1 MNLSP
6 TDVESKA
13 FTQALRGYQMDEV
26 DDFLDE
32 VMTTLK
38 AHEQRLREAQDRI
51 RSLESDLASRGGD
64 ESTISRA
71 FLAAQRS
78 ADALI
83 ADAETEAVKIKREA
97 EAEASRLK
105 EDRDTQRNSVLGEI
119 NAMKAAVAALKSRLT
134 DLAGSLG
141 RDVAAMES
149 ALNDAETEV
158 REPAPVS
165 GSAPDTG
172 ETTDDA
178 GEPAEDEPGAVSRTR
193 SVQSIIGDL
202 PKSDQASDDL
212 ADNDLPSLDLTEE
225 PPTRV
230 SARPWERG

>member
-6 TDVESKA
+6 TDIESKA

-83 ADAETEAVKIKREA
+83 ADAETQAVRIKREA

-105 EDRDTQRNSVLGEI
+105 EDRDTQRNSILDEI
-119 NAMKAAVAALKSRLT
+119 TAMRTAVTALKSRLT
-134 DLAGSLG
+134 DLAGSVG
-141 RDVAAMES
+141 HDVAAMES

-158 REPAPVS
+158 REPAPVAS
-165 GSAPDTG
+165 PAADG
-172 ETTDDA
+172 DDDEA
-178 GEPAEDEPGAVSRTR
+178 EPVTRSR
-193 SVQSIIGDL
+193 SVQSIIDDL
-202 PKSDQASDDL
+202 PKSDQANDDVTGDDL
-212 ADNDLPSLDLTEE
+212 PGLDLTEE

>member
-134 DLAGSLG
+134 DLAGSVG

-165 GSAPDTG
+165 GSADTG

-178 GEPAEDEPGAVSRTR
+178 GVDAEDEPGAVSRTR
-193 SVQSIIGDL
+193 SVQSIIDDL
-202 PKSDQASDDL
+202 PNSDQASDDL